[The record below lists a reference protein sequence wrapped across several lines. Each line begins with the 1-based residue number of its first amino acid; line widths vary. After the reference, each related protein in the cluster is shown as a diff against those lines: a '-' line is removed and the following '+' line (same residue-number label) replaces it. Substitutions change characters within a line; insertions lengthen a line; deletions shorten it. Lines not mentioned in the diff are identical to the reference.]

1 MIHISLVRSAF
12 TKYILSLITRARCIY
27 IYIQMVGVPGRSK
40 ACNTCR
46 RRRVRCDET
55 KPLCRR
61 CVKGGFECLGYER
74 PTQWRHTSTAPL
86 PLSDA
91 PSSGAK
97 PGPAALVSTV
107 VSPARQI
114 DLAAFREDMCVAYMS
129 RNFVWRSYGTLWLD
143 QAAAGKLGYLSLQ
156 ATNALSQLSF
166 GLHHRMREVECMGA
180 SLYGKCLRILAEELG
195 KGPAMARRGRE
206 LIIPILVLMML
217 ASIQRDK
224 IAAVFHLKAVAKV
237 LLLCGPEEFQR
248 QPLRNAFEAARCTL
262 LTASLFSRR
271 RLFLEDERWQSIPWA
286 LDPSEKSPQSHLT
299 DIFLV
304 IPGLLEDHSRIG
316 SPGLVSYDESTDPYL
331 HPNKHSISHAAL
343 RDRVL
348 NQLEKLYHWRWD
360 WQYRYGR
367 HVTVDPSGWCSNSA
381 ATKALGSTSDPRM
394 PGRLHFSRSAC
405 ANDIT
410 LYNAALMWLLSL
422 LWKLEP
428 FQAASLIEGCA
439 QRAAPS
445 SNHPQHPSSHHIGGA
460 QVPLPQYTPFEPL
473 RRPGSSVSIRD
484 PAMEICR
491 VYEWQSRHH
500 DQHAASGD
508 QTCLYLFPVG
518 MARAVLDTDADGRR
532 WIKAMLASS
541 PVTAGYGE
549 EGGSVAGFSFYI
561 TKNAMDPNVHR
572 GGKRGHV

>member
-1 MIHISLVRSAF
+1 
-12 TKYILSLITRARCIY
+12 
-27 IYIQMVGVPGRSK
+27 MVGVPGRSK

-55 KPLCRR
+55 KPLCHR
-61 CVKGGFECLGYER
+61 CAKGGFECLGYER

-86 PLSDA
+86 PTPDP
-91 PSSGAK
+91 PSSEAK
-97 PGPAALVSTV
+97 QRLALVLMG
-107 VSPARQI
+107 VSPTRQI
-114 DLAAFREDMCVAYMS
+114 DLTAFRGDMCVAYMS
-129 RNFVWRSYGTLWLD
+129 QNFVWKSYGTLWLD
-143 QAAAGKLGYLSLQ
+143 QAAAGKLGDLSLQ

-166 GLHHRMREVECMGA
+166 GLYSNMQDVELMGA
-180 SLYGKCLRILAEELG
+180 SLYGKCLRALAEELG
-195 KGPAMARRGRE
+195 KAPSIGCKGHE

-217 ASIQRDK
+217 ASIQKDK

-237 LLLCGPEEFQR
+237 LLLCGPEEFQQ

-262 LTASLFSRR
+262 LIASLFSRR
-271 RLFLEDERWQSIPWA
+271 RLFLEDERWQNIPWA
-286 LDPSEKSPQSHLT
+286 PAPSEKSSQSHLI

-304 IPGLLEDHSRIG
+304 IPGLLEDHGRIA
-316 SPGLVSYDESTDPYL
+316 SPGFDSYGESTDPYL
-331 HPNKHSISHAAL
+331 FSNKHSTHHAAL
-343 RDRVL
+343 RDRVS
-348 NQLEKLYHWRWD
+348 NQLEKLYRWRWD

-381 ATKALGSTSDPRM
+381 ATKALGSTGDSKMLD
-394 PGRLHFSRSAC
+394 RLHFDRSVY

-428 FQAASLIEGCA
+428 LQAASLIERCA
-439 QRAAPS
+439 WRAAPFS
-445 SNHPQHPSSHHIGGA
+445 SQPEYPSLQHTGSDEM
-460 QVPLPQYTPFEPL
+460 QPQYISFEPL

-518 MARAVLDTDADGRR
+518 MARTVLDTDSDGRG
-532 WIKAMLASS
+532 WIQTMLASS

-549 EGGSVAGFSFYI
+549 ESSNVAGFSFFI
-561 TKNAMDPNVHR
+561 TKNAIDPKVHR
-572 GGKRGHV
+572 EENVAKDNSKR